1 MHLAVECSITHK
13 LCCKNIVT
21 MYHFCGKTDI
31 LMSEEDT
38 CPPQASKP
46 STGRSLIK
54 VDLFSVTLHEGADEL
69 AFTLIK

>member
-1 MHLAVECSITHK
+1 MHLAVECSITPK
-13 LCCKNIVT
+13 LCCNNIVT

-31 LMSEEDT
+31 LISEEDS
-38 CPPQASKP
+38 PPQASKP